1 MTAVMTAQAPR
12 DLRAS
17 VPRLDV
23 GAIRSMDLERFRPFV
38 TDIYTKYFWM
48 DAGAEHYKLL
58 AYLST
63 CYRDTTIVDLGTDKG
78 CSALALSYELSNRVV
93 SYDIENRRVVP
104 IELPNVEFRVKDALK
119 DKDTILSAP
128 LIMLDTAHDG
138 VFEQRLYARL
148 VEWRYEGLLLL
159 DDIYL
164 NPIMQSF
171 WDKIGLEKIDLT
183 PLGHWSGTGLVRFDG
198 AREA

>member
-1 MTAVMTAQAPR
+1 MTAQAPR